1 MRGTKRRVKTCN
13 KRRRVTKR
21 RINKRSRSYKRR
33 HSMKGGWG
41 GATVM
46 DTVLKPFKNDE
57 EEESPMYGGGWGEIP
72 MA

>member
-1 MRGTKRRVKTCN
+1 MRGTKRRITT

-57 EEESPMYGGGWGEIP
+57 EESPMYGGGWGELP